1 MKPLVLTFDIGTQ
14 SLRAVL
20 VDDRG
25 NLVCKKQIAFEKPY
39 FSINPGWA
47 EQKGEFYWENICKAS
62 LALKEEAGELWNNIQ
77 AVSIT
82 TIRDTDIC
90 LDKDGNPVRPAILWL
105 DKRET
110 EIS

>member
-25 NLVCKKQIAFEKPY
+25 NLVCKKQIAFEQPY

-47 EQKGEFYWENICKAS
+47 
-62 LALKEEAGELWNNIQ
+62 
-77 AVSIT
+77 
-82 TIRDTDIC
+82 
-90 LDKDGNPVRPAILWL
+90 
-105 DKRET
+105 
-110 EIS
+110 